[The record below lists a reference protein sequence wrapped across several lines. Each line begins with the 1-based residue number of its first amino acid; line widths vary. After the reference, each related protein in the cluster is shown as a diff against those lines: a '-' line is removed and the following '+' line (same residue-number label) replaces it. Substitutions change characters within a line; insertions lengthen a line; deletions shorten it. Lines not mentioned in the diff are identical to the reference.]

1 MTKLYEGTLKIA
13 VFESEG
19 KYPYR
24 SILTEGEA
32 AHLSHMT
39 RVSEWHEVIFNF
51 RAADELIP
59 ERVKAV
65 DAKINEIT
73 ESALREVANLQE
85 FKKDLLAIGF
95 KAVENDDE
103 IPY

>member
-1 MTKLYEGTLKIA
+1 MTKLYEGALKIA

-24 SILTEGEA
+24 MLLTEGEA
-32 AHLSHMT
+32 AHSPQMT
-39 RVSEWHEVIFNF
+39 RVSEWHEVNFNF

-65 DAKINEIT
+65 DAKINQIT
-73 ESALREVANLQE
+73 ETVLKEVAKLKE